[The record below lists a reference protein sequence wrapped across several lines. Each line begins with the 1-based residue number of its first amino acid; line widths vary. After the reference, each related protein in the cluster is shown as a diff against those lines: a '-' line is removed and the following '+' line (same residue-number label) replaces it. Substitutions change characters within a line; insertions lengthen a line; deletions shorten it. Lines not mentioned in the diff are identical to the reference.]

1 MLNFHLI
8 TLFPEFVDQAMR
20 TGILN
25 RAQEQGQIS
34 VKATNLRDFALND
47 YGQVDD
53 SPYGGG
59 SGLVL
64 RPEPAHAAIEAAR
77 KQYAKSKVIAFTPRG
92 KVLNQELAQELV
104 NEAMT
109 SDSASD
115 YGLILLCPRYEGIDE
130 RICEQDV
137 DLELSIG
144 DYILMGGEAASLVF
158 LEVTSRLVPGVLG
171 NPESALTESF
181 NDGLLEHPHY
191 TKPQEFLGQSVP
203 PVLLSGNHEAI
214 AAWRKS
220 KSIDDTVARRPEL
233 IPPHHK
239 LTCEFSVALIHHPVL
254 NKRGDIVTSSITN
267 IDLHDI
273 ARSAK
278 TYGVTRFYIVH
289 PVKTL
294 RRLAAKICDHWATG
308 YGATYNPNRSE
319 ALELINIVPDFD
331 DVILNIEAR
340 TKQTPKIIATTARAG
355 ANSTKFSAMRALL
368 RTSAQPHLLIL
379 GTGWGLADEYFS
391 RASYRLEPINGPT
404 DYNHLS
410 VRGAA
415 AIMFDRLLG

>member
-1 MLNFHLI
+1 MLQFHLI
-8 TLFPEFVDQAMR
+8 TLFPEFVDHAMR

-25 RAQEQGQIS
+25 RAQEQGLIQIE
-34 VKATNLRDFALND
+34 ATNLRDYALNA

-53 SPYGGG
+53 APYGGG

-77 KQYAKSKVIAFTPRG
+77 AKHANSKVVAFTPRG
-92 KVLNQELAQELV
+92 KVLTQQLAQELV
-104 NEAMT
+104 REAT
-109 SDSASD
+109 ATNST
-115 YGLILLCPRYEGIDE
+115 LILLCPRYEGVDE
-130 RICEQDV
+130 RICELDV

-158 LEVTSRLVPGVLG
+158 LETTSRLVPGVLG
-171 NPESALTESF
+171 NPESAEHESF
-181 NDGLLEHPHY
+181 QAGLLEHPHY
-191 TKPQEFLGQSVP
+191 TKPQEFLGKEVP

-214 AAWRKS
+214 AQWRHEQ
-220 KSIDDTVARRPEL
+220 SIKDTIARRPEL
-233 IPPHHK
+233 IPQHHK
-239 LTCEFSVALIHHPVL
+239 LACEFSVALIHHPVL
-254 NKRGDIVTSSITN
+254 NKRGEIVTSSITN

-278 TYGVTRFYIVH
+278 TYGVSKFYIVH

-294 RRLAAKICDHWATG
+294 RRLAAKICQHWATG
-308 YGATYNPNRSE
+308 YGSIYNPNRSE

-331 DVILNIEAR
+331 DVILNIETR
-340 TKQTPKIIATTARAG
+340 LKKTPRIIATTARG
-355 ANSTKFSAMRALL
+355 SSDSSTFAQLRATL
-368 RTSAQPHLLIL
+368 RTSTDPHLLIL
-379 GTGWGLADEYFS
+379 GTGWGLADEYFT
-391 RASYRLEPINGPT
+391 RAAYRLEPIVGPT
-404 DYNHLS
+404 EYNHLS